1 MQLKSIKPLPP
12 LPYGGDRKPNDPTP
26 EEIAEACRTMAG
38 VPVWTSAERRV
49 RGKVSTYKG
58 REGIYRDE

>member
-1 MQLKSIKPLPP
+1 MPLPLIKSKP

-38 VPVWTSAERRV
+38 VPVWKCAERRV
-49 RGKVSTYKG
+49 HGKVSTYKG